1 MSAMSATQDP
11 LAATAM
17 IVEREAVADH
27 LLDEQTEIEPFVLL
41 ESGPDG
47 PRVRKL
53 TVEEK
58 LSHGDRTGGSVFLA
72 DEHEQKEMFDLLK
85 RHSYPD

>member
-1 MSAMSATQDP
+1 MDAMSATHDP

-17 IVEREAVADH
+17 IVERGAVAEH
-27 LLDEQTEIEPFVLL
+27 LLDDQTEIEPLVLL

-58 LSHGDRTGGSVFLA
+58 LAHGERTETSVFLA
-72 DEHEQKEMFDLLK
+72 DEHEQREMFDLLK
-85 RHSYPD
+85 RRSYPD

>member
-17 IVEREAVADH
+17 IVERGAVADH

-41 ESGPDG
+41 ESGPGG

-58 LSHGDRTGGSVFLA
+58 LAHGERTETSVFLA
-72 DEHEQKEMFDLLK
+72 DDEEQDEFFKLLRRRSK
-85 RHSYPD
+85 QG